1 VAVRGFCAVFVFFE
15 RENLLMTPLRGADIL
30 ARSLAAAGLTRVF
43 SLSGNHIMPLYDAAI
58 EAKLDITHVR
68 YEGAAVHM
76 ADAWG
81 RLTGEP
87 GIVML
92 TGGPGHANGVGA
104 LYTALA
110 SESPVVLLSG
120 HAPLNELGRG
130 SFQEMRQ
137 ADIAA
142 PLVKAAWTASS
153 AESLG
158 ADIAKACRIARSGR
172 PGPVHLSLPF
182 DVLEAKVADGDR
194 AIATAA
200 QFAPAEHPL
209 ESKSA
214 AALAALLQSAE
225 RPLILLGPVMSQAP
239 VSALVKQLA
248 DASGVPA
255 VCMESPRGVNDPSL
269 GAFAGVLAKADLVV
283 LLGKQPDFTLKF
295 GKTPAVAADCR
306 FAVIDPE
313 NDVLQRS
320 VTNLGAARV
329 VLSAEADS
337 AAAVRVL
344 IKTVTRKA
352 AQGWF
357 DEVAAAVAFR
367 PAAWR
372 DINSGDAGPVH
383 PVELGRAVQEALK
396 GIADAV
402 FVADGG
408 EIGQWAQAC
417 IGAPTRI
424 INGPGGSIGS
434 GVPFAFAARMVR
446 PGAPVIAVMGDGAFG
461 FHLMEFDTAVRSNVP
476 MVVVVGNDSC
486 WNAEHQI
493 QLRTYG
499 KERAHGCELSGGTR
513 YDLAVAALGGHGE
526 LVTRVTE
533 LRPALQRA
541 MASGKPACVNVMIQ
555 CLPAPTV
562 TAATTG
568 GAH

>member
-1 VAVRGFCAVFVFFE
+1 
-15 RENLLMTPLRGADIL
+15 MRGADIL

-43 SLSGNHIMPLYDAAI
+43 SLSGNHIMPIYDAAI
-58 EAKLDITHVR
+58 EAKLEITHVR

-76 ADAWG
+76 ADAWA

-110 SESPVVLLSG
+110 SESPLVLLSG

-142 PLVKAAWTASS
+142 PLVKASWTAAS
-153 AESLG
+153 AETLG

-194 AIATAA
+194 ALAA
-200 QFAPAEHPL
+200 AADFQPKVHAL
-209 ESKSA
+209 EDGAAGKLAGLLKSA
-214 AALAALLQSAE
+214 A
-225 RPLILLGPVMSQAP
+225 RPLILLGPVMSHAP
-239 VSALVKQLA
+239 VSDLVRQLA
-248 DASGVPA
+248 AATGVPA
-255 VCMESPRGVNDPSL
+255 LCMESPRGVNDPSL

-283 LLGKQPDFTLKF
+283 LLGKQPDFTLRF
-295 GKTPAVAADCR
+295 GKSPAVAADCS
-306 FAVIDPE
+306 FVVIDPE
-313 NDVLQRS
+313 AEVLQRS
-320 VTNLGAARV
+320 VKNLGAARV
-329 VLSAEADS
+329 GFSAQSDTV
-337 AAAVRVL
+337 AAVRAL
-344 IKTVTRKA
+344 IRMAQPA
-352 AQGWF
+352 ADAAWR

-372 DINSGDAGPVH
+372 DIHSGDAGPVH
-383 PVELGRAVQEALK
+383 PVELGRAVQEVLATSPQ
-396 GIADAV
+396 AV

-417 IGAPTRI
+417 VTAPARI

-434 GVPFAFAARMVR
+434 GVPFALAARMAR
-446 PGAPVIAVMGDGAFG
+446 PDAPVVAVMGDGAFG
-461 FHLMEFDTAVRSNVP
+461 FHLMEFDTAARAGVP

-499 KERAHGCELSGGTR
+499 KARAHGCELAGGTR

-526 LVTRVTE
+526 LVTRAAE
-533 LRPALQRA
+533 LKPALQRA

-555 CLPAPTV
+555 RLAAPTV
-562 TAATTG
+562 TA
-568 GAH
+568 GAPAH

>member
-1 VAVRGFCAVFVFFE
+1 
-15 RENLLMTPLRGADIL
+15 MTSMRGADIL

-43 SLSGNHIMPLYDAAI
+43 SLSGNHIMPVYDAAI
-58 EAKLDITHVR
+58 EAKLEITHVR

-87 GIVML
+87 GIAML

-110 SESPVVLLSG
+110 SESPMVLLSG

-137 ADIAA
+137 AEIAA
-142 PLVKAAWTASS
+142 PLVKASWTASS

-182 DVLEAKVADGDR
+182 DALEAKVADGESAMAR
-194 AIATAA
+194 AADFLPPQQGLQDKMLTA
-200 QFAPAEHPL
+200 L
-209 ESKSA
+209 T
-214 AALAALLQSAE
+214 ALLQSAS
-225 RPLILLGPVMSQAP
+225 RPLIVLGPAMSHAP
-239 VSALVKQLA
+239 VAALTGELA
-248 DASGVPA
+248 KAAGVPA
-255 VCMESPRGVNDPSL
+255 VCMESPRGVNDPAM

-283 LLGKQPDFTLKF
+283 LLGKQPDFTLRF
-295 GKTPAVAADCR
+295 GKAPALAAECR

-313 NDVLQRS
+313 AEVLRRA
-320 VTNLGAARV
+320 VKNLGESRV
-329 VLSAEADS
+329 VLSAQADS
-337 AAAVRVL
+337 AATVRAL
-344 IKTVTRKA
+344 IKAGQHKA
-352 AQGWF
+352 APAWF
-357 DEVAAAVAFR
+357 DEVTAAVAFR

-383 PVELGRAVQEALK
+383 PVELGRAVQEVLNASPE
-396 GIADAV
+396 AV

-417 IGAPTRI
+417 VNAPTRI

-434 GVPFAFAARMVR
+434 GVPFAFAARMAR
-446 PGAPVIAVMGDGAFG
+446 PRAPVVAVMGDGAFG
-461 FHLMEFDTAVRSNVP
+461 FHLMEFDTAARAGVP

-499 KERAHGCELSGGTR
+499 KERAHGCELAGGTR

-526 LVTRVTE
+526 LVTKVAD

-541 MASGKPACVNVMIQ
+541 IASGKPACVNVMIQ
-555 CLPAPTV
+555 RLAAPTV
-562 TAATTG
+562 TAGTP
-568 GAH
+568 GAAH